1 MSSETTTLARF
12 VAGLNF
18 EDIPRDVIER
28 TQFLIM
34 DHVGIA
40 LRARYAADLNEA
52 MNNALTGLGF
62 TGGAASVIGDPQMYA
77 PPAAAFY
84 NGNLAHSLDFDD
96 THARGSI
103 HPSAPILPAAFAA
116 AEMTG
121 ADGRALIAGIIAGYE
136 TQIRISMALGPSEH
150 YQQGFH
156 PTATC
161 GVFGAAAA
169 AGRILDLSPEQV
181 ESAFGLCGS
190 QAAGSMQ
197 FLADGSWNKPFHTGY
212 AAMSGLISATL
223 AQQGFT
229 GAKKA
234 LEGNRGGFLNAYAP
248 HPNPTKV
255 ISELG
260 KRFETMEI
268 GVKPYPSCRYGHAA
282 IDALIGLRTTHQ
294 LNYQDI
300 ESVQVGLPKTG
311 WNIVGDPESDKQNPT
326 NYVEGQFSMPF
337 VAAVALRDGQMTWDD
352 YARHLGDSDTLA
364 LCRKIHTVVDDRAEA
379 EFPANMSGVVEVATT
394 SGTFEEMVVTPK
406 GEPTNF
412 LSGGE
417 MRAKFDALV
426 GPYLDNTSCGMLADA
441 ILSVEDAKN
450 IQEILAMTRP
460 SSQEPLRAVHK
471 GT

>member
-1 MSSETTTLARF
+1 
-12 VAGLNF
+12 
-18 EDIPRDVIER
+18 
-28 TQFLIM
+28 
-34 DHVGIA
+34 
-40 LRARYAADLNEA
+40 
-52 MNNALTGLGF
+52 
-62 TGGAASVIGDPQMYA
+62 
-77 PPAAAFY
+77 
-84 NGNLAHSLDFDD
+84 
-96 THARGSI
+96 
-103 HPSAPILPAAFAA
+103 
-116 AEMTG
+116 MTG

-169 AGRILDLSPEQV
+169 AGRILALSPDQV

-212 AAMSGLISATL
+212 AAMSGLIAANL
-223 AQQGFT
+223 AQQGFK

-234 LEGNRGGFLNAYAP
+234 LEGERGGFLNAYAP
-248 HPNPTKV
+248 HPNPAEV

-294 LNYQDI
+294 LNYQ
-300 ESVQVGLPKTG
+300 EVKSVQVGLPRTG

-364 LCRKIHTVVDDRAEA
+364 LCRKIRTVVDDRAEA
-379 EFPANMSGVVEVATT
+379 EFPTNMSGVVEVVTT
-394 SGTFEEMVVTPK
+394 NGTFEDMVVTPR
-406 GEPTNF
+406 GEPANF
-412 LSGGE
+412 LSGAE

-426 GPYLDNTSCGMLADA
+426 GPYLDDTSCGTLADA
-441 ILSVEDAKN
+441 LLSVEDAKN
-450 IQEILAMTRP
+450 IQGILAMTRP
-460 SSQEPLRAVHK
+460 STQGNLRAVHK

>member
-18 EDIPRDVIER
+18 EDVPRDIIER

-52 MNNALTGLGF
+52 ITSALTVLGF
-62 TGGAASVIGDPQMYA
+62 TGGVASVIGDPQNYA

-116 AEMTG
+116 AQMTG
-121 ADGRALIAGIIAGYE
+121 ADGHTLIAGIIAGYE

-169 AGRILDLSPEQV
+169 AGRILALSTDQI

-212 AAMSGLISATL
+212 AAMSGLIAATL

-229 GAKKA
+229 GAKNA
-234 LEGNRGGFLNAYAP
+234 LEGERGGFLNAYAP

-260 KRFETMEI
+260 QRFETMEI

-282 IDALIGLRTTHQ
+282 IDALIGLRTAHK
-294 LNYQDI
+294 LNYQEI
-300 ESVQVGLPKTG
+300 ESVQIGLPRTG

-337 VAAVALRDGQMTWDD
+337 VAAVSLRDGQMTWDD
-352 YARHLGDSDTLA
+352 YARHLKDSDTLA
-364 LCRKIHTVVDDRAEA
+364 LCRKIRTVVDDRAEA
-379 EFPANMSGVVEVATT
+379 EFPANMSGVVEVVTT
-394 SGTFEEMVVTPK
+394 SGTFEDMVVTPK
-406 GEPTNF
+406 GEPENF
-412 LSGGE
+412 LSAGE

-426 GPYLDNTSCGMLADA
+426 GPYLDDTSCGALADA
-441 ILSVEDAKN
+441 ILSIEDAKD
-450 IQEILAMTRP
+450 IQEILTMTRP
-460 SSQEPLRAVHK
+460 SSQEPLRAVHQ